1 MSPILQTLANGSA
14 YGYRTLAAAA
24 DGSFESIATVSGT
37 GSSATITFSSIPST
51 YSALQ
56 FRIQSKYNQTG
67 SATAMDLKI
76 YFNGVNTGTSY
87 AYHQLKGNGS
97 TVTAAGSASQTEIG
111 IDSPIPSSDTSYA
124 NMTGVGI
131 IDIHDYA
138 STSKN
143 KTLRAFTG
151 YDVNGAGQII
161 LSSGLRA
168 STDAITSVSFLL
180 GNAGY
185 RWTTDTVISLY
196 GIKGA

>member
-1 MSPILQTLANGSA
+1 MWWAQLLNTITAILDAGAGGGSS
-14 YGYRTLAAAA
+14 Y
-24 DGSFESIATVSGT
+24 ESIATATGT

-51 YSALQ
+51 YTALQ
-56 FRIQSKYNQTG
+56 FRITSKYSQTTA
-67 SATAMDLKI
+67 ATAMDVKI
-76 YFNGVNTGTSY
+76 YFNGVNSGTGY

-97 TVTAAGSASQTEIG
+97 TVTAAGSASQSEIG
-111 IDSPIPSSDTSYA
+111 IDSPTPSSHTSYA

-138 STSKN
+138 STTKN
-143 KTLRAFTG
+143 KTLRALTG

-180 GNAGY
+180 GNVSY
-185 RWTTDTVISLY
+185 NWTTATTISLY